1 MFYLNFQN
9 QLQLLLL
16 LGFSS
21 YIFVTSLSIRLKDP
35 CLKAMGLSFVI
46 PLILGSYSFFV
57 GPHNING
64 ASLYLDLSWFFLI
77 LMLTLISLVQK
88 SNESMKFLYPVIF
101 FLPIA
106 AILMQG
112 LLLRLNLRSFIGFF
126 ILFLA
131 AIELIMM
138 VLNLISKNNTR
149 LMLHSG
155 IFLLALNFALFIS
168 NSQNLLLIT
177 SLAAAGLYICSH
189 YFYSYTYGVL
199 KSEHSRFRQEL
210 EKINHSIH
218 AEVVRRIHEIE
229 RSNRKLVEK
238 SKTDSMTG
246 LYLKSTILNLM
257 ENMIERSPNSRFSLL
272 MFDIDHFKGINDNQG
287 HQTGDK
293 CIKTLSK
300 LMQTCF
306 RKEDI
311 PGRYGGDEFIVILPG
326 ASAVRA
332 YLTADRFRQTVQEK
346 SDPSI
351 TISVGIATYPEDGNS
366 VTSLISAV
374 DKALY
379 TSKENGRN
387 RVTCYNMVDKN

>member
-112 LLLRLNLRSFIGFF
+112 LLLRRNLRSFIGFF

-149 LMLHSG
+149 LMLRSG

-306 RKEDI
+306 RK
-311 PGRYGGDEFIVILPG
+311 
-326 ASAVRA
+326 
-332 YLTADRFRQTVQEK
+332 K
-346 SDPSI
+346 
-351 TISVGIATYPEDGNS
+351 TYPA
-366 VTSLISAV
+366 VTEG
-374 DKALY
+374 
-379 TSKENGRN
+379 TSSSSSCPVLQRFGL
-387 RVTCYNMVDKN
+387 T

>member
-149 LMLHSG
+149 LMLHLE
-155 IFLLALNFALFIS
+155 FF
-168 NSQNLLLIT
+168 
-177 SLAAAGLYICSH
+177 CSH
-189 YFYSYTYGVL
+189 
-199 KSEHSRFRQEL
+199 
-210 EKINHSIH
+210 
-218 AEVVRRIHEIE
+218 
-229 RSNRKLVEK
+229 
-238 SKTDSMTG
+238 
-246 LYLKSTILNLM
+246 
-257 ENMIERSPNSRFSLL
+257 
-272 MFDIDHFKGINDNQG
+272 
-287 HQTGDK
+287 
-293 CIKTLSK
+293 
-300 LMQTCF
+300 
-306 RKEDI
+306 
-311 PGRYGGDEFIVILPG
+311 
-326 ASAVRA
+326 
-332 YLTADRFRQTVQEK
+332 
-346 SDPSI
+346 
-351 TISVGIATYPEDGNS
+351 
-366 VTSLISAV
+366 
-374 DKALY
+374 
-379 TSKENGRN
+379 
-387 RVTCYNMVDKN
+387 